1 MSTTNENAVHVAEKL
16 AKYSLGLNYDE
27 LSEKVVHEAKRAL
40 LDTLGVT
47 FAAKGADAVKI
58 MWRVL
63 DNFNVNGTATII
75 GSGKKTLPQY
85 AALANGC
92 MTRYWDY
99 NDGYGFPMGKMVAA
113 SHPSEIIPI
122 CLSLG
127 ESENISGKELLVD
140 IVLGYE
146 LSGRILRSIEN
157 KSLEARGWNMD
168 TRASFVSPLV
178 CGRILKLNVEQM
190 ENALGIG
197 GSRDMVLGILD
208 TAGEVNTMAKNI
220 RHAYSCHTGILAAM
234 LAKEGF
240 TGPVRVLEGEKG
252 FNETVLEGDLNFDTL
267 INGLG
272 HFIIEYA
279 EYKPV
284 VASRTASGHIFATL
298 ENTKKN
304 DIHPEDVARV
314 DIYAS
319 TRVSEHTGDPSKK
332 YPFNKESADH
342 SIYFLT
348 AVAITDRAVGLQQ
361 YTKEKYED
369 AGIKELIGKVN
380 VHADPDTFNVH
391 HKAGGRSVITMKD
404 GTVYDTT
411 VLEPVGDNTTN
422 PISDKQLEEKYFDCA
437 SRVMSR
443 EQAEKIKDAIWNID
457 SFDNIRDF
465 MEMLKF

>member
-1 MSTTNENAVHVAEKL
+1 MSNVNENAVHVAEKL
-16 AKYSLGLNYDE
+16 AKYSLSLKYEE
-27 LSEKVVHEAKRAL
+27 LPEKVIHEAKRTL

-47 FAAKGADAVKI
+47 FAAKGADAVEI

-63 DNFNVNGTATII
+63 DNFKVDGTSTII

-122 CLSLG
+122 CLALG
-127 ESENISGKELLVD
+127 ESEKVSGKELIVD

-168 TRASFVSPLV
+168 TRGSFVCPLV
-178 CGRILKLNVEQM
+178 CGRIMNLTVPQM
-190 ENALGIG
+190 ENALGIA
-197 GSRDMVLGILD
+197 GSRDMILGILD

-220 RHAYSCHTGILAAM
+220 RHAYTGHTGILAAM

-252 FNETVLEGDLNFDTL
+252 FNETLLQGDFNFDTL
-267 INGLG
+267 IHGLG
-272 HFIIEYA
+272 HFIIEDA

-284 VASRTASGHIFATL
+284 VASRTATGHIFASL
-298 ENTKKN
+298 ENAKKY
-304 DIHPEDVARV
+304 DINPADIERV

-348 AVAITDRAVGLQQ
+348 AVALTDRVVGLAQ

-369 AGIKELIGKVN
+369 PGIKELIGKVH
-380 VHADPDTFNVH
+380 VHADPTTFDKD
-391 HKAGGRSVITMKD
+391 HKAGGRSVVTMKD

-411 VLEPVGDNTTN
+411 VLDPVGDNTTN
-422 PISDKQLEEKYFDCA
+422 PISDEQLEEKYFDCA
-437 SRVMSR
+437 TSVMSQ
-443 EQAEKIKDAIWNID
+443 EQAEKIKNTIWNIE
-457 SFDNIRDF
+457 SIDNIGDF